1 MKIISLLLENGA
13 NVNAKDS
20 VNRSVLHYT
29 AIKRNYDCIKVLLD
43 HGADINAVCDSGKTV
58 LHEAFE
64 ETYYLPDV
72 EVIQLLLSRGVDANK
87 RDKEQKTALD
97 YAVRRR
103 GSENIEWPEYHHMLK
118 IMFDAR
124 VHEQLVSTDYVT
136 FLHHAVYD
144 GNCVALELF
153 LALGLDLNNI
163 DVNNAEYPLYFA
175 VENEHLR
182 SDLLLKMTKF
192 IRDHKTRYKNFFVEN
207 HKILEPLK
215 EYFSNG

>member
-1 MKIISLLLENGA
+1 KDLYGCTPLHYACDLHSLESSLLSGEGVNATNDNKEKKIHPMKIISLLLENGA

-43 HGADINAVCDSGKTV
+43 HGADINAVCDFGKTV

-97 YAVRRR
+97 YAVTRR
-103 GSENIEWPEYHHMLK
+103 GSENVEWPEYHHILK

-124 VHEQLVSTDYVT
+124 VHEQLV
-136 FLHHAVYD
+136 
-144 GNCVALELF
+144 
-153 LALGLDLNNI
+153 
-163 DVNNAEYPLYFA
+163 
-175 VENEHLR
+175 
-182 SDLLLKMTKF
+182 
-192 IRDHKTRYKNFFVEN
+192 
-207 HKILEPLK
+207 
-215 EYFSNG
+215 